1 MTLRWYWS
9 PRGTHVHVRVFAVP
23 DEGSTGMLAGLLIF
37 NTSEWIQ
44 IRDTLPGEVLEDE
57 PGTIYPDRGGRL

>member
-9 PRGTHVHVRVFAVP
+9 VRGRHVHVRVFMSP
-23 DEGSTGMLAGLLIF
+23 DEGTSSLAGLLVF
-37 NTSEWIQ
+37 RDEEWIE